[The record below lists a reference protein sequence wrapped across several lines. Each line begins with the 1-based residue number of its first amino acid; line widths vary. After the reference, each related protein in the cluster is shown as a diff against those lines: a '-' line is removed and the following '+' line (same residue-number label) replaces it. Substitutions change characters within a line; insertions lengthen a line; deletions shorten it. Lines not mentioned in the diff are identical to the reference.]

1 MAGRNSTFH
10 YRAIVISLFIGF
22 NLLPTQCS
30 INTYPKLDIY
40 CEIGSL
46 LTAFNT
52 NMYCRWENDQSPTI
66 TPDQTI
72 YYYRLYHVGK
82 TKVKE

>member
-1 MAGRNSTFH
+1 MAGRNSAFH

-40 CEIGSL
+40 CEIISGGYNVNFVTRINMISFL
-46 LTAFNT
+46 LVVERKLRDSYQHDFIFISGRT
-52 NMYCRWENDQSPTI
+52 
-66 TPDQTI
+66 
-72 YYYRLYHVGK
+72 
-82 TKVKE
+82 